1 MEKMKRY
8 HWIRITVFAAV
19 MVIAFSSLLASG
31 CFSSAA
37 AKQPDTLPPDVYQ
50 VPPDVN
56 QILLVTGNNFSFFKS
71 IKVYAMER
79 TGSGWSRAMGPFD
92 AAIGRNGFA
101 PYGEKREGDGQTPSG
116 LYRLGTAFGYAESAA
131 TKMPYRQSLPDDVWI
146 DDPDAPD
153 YNRLVRQSQTRA
165 SSYEKMKR
173 GDNLYQY
180 GMVIEYNTDPVI
192 KGHGSA
198 IFLHIWAGPK
208 STTAGCV
215 AVSKDHLLKILNW
228 LDPAAKPAIL
238 MNPEPALK
246 RSILQ

>member
-1 MEKMKRY
+1 M
-8 HWIRITVFAAV
+8 
-19 MVIAFSSLLASG
+19 
-31 CFSSAA
+31 
-37 AKQPDTLPPDVYQ
+37 D
-50 VPPDVN
+50 
-56 QILLVTGNNFSFFKS
+56 
-71 IKVYAMER
+71 
-79 TGSGWSRAMGPFD
+79 PFD

-101 PYGEKREGDGQTPSG
+101 PYGEKREGDGRTPSG

-153 YNRLVRQSQTRA
+153 YNRWVRQSQTRA

-173 GDNLYQY
+173 ADNLYQY

-192 KGHGSA
+192 KGYGSA
-198 IFLHIWAGPK
+198 IFLHVWAGPK

-215 AVSKDHLLKILNW
+215 AVSKDDLLKILNW
-228 LDPAAKPAIL
+228 LDPAAKPAIFI
-238 MNPEPALK
+238 NPESALK

>member
-1 MEKMKRY
+1 M
-8 HWIRITVFAAV
+8 
-19 MVIAFSSLLASG
+19 ASD
-31 CFSSAA
+31 FFPSAS
-37 AKQPDTLPPDVYQ
+37 AKQPDAPLPAVNNI
-50 VPPDVN
+50 PPDVN
-56 QILLVTGNNFSFFKS
+56 QILLVTGNCFPLFKS
-71 IKVYAMER
+71 RKVYALER
-79 TGSGWSRAMGPFD
+79 TGSGWRQAMEPFD
-92 AAIGRNGFA
+92 ASIGRNGFA
-101 PYGEKREGDGQTPSG
+101 PYGEKREGDGRTPSG

-146 DDPDAPD
+146 DDPNAPD
-153 YNRLVRQSQTRA
+153 YNRRVRQSQTRA
-165 SSYEKMKR
+165 LSFEKMKR
-173 GDNLYQY
+173 GDQLYKY

-215 AVSKDHLLKILNW
+215 AVSEDNLLKILNW

-238 MNPEPALK
+238 MNPEPSLK

>member
-1 MEKMKRY
+1 MKIH
-8 HWIRITVFAAV
+8 HWFRITIFCAV
-19 MVIAFSSLLASG
+19 ITIGFPPLMASD
-31 CFSSAA
+31 FFPSAS
-37 AKQPDTLPPDVYQ
+37 AKQPDAPLPAVNNI
-50 VPPDVN
+50 PPDVN
-56 QILLVTGNNFSFFKS
+56 QILLVTGNCFPLFKS
-71 IKVYAMER
+71 RKVYALER
-79 TGSGWSRAMGPFD
+79 TGSGWRQAMEPFD
-92 AAIGRNGFA
+92 ASIGRNGFA
-101 PYGEKREGDGQTPSG
+101 PYGEKREGDGRTPSG

-146 DDPDAPD
+146 DDPNAPD

-165 SSYEKMKR
+165 SSYEIMKR
-173 GDNLYQY
+173 GDNLYQF

-198 IFLHIWAGPK
+198 IFLHIWTGPK